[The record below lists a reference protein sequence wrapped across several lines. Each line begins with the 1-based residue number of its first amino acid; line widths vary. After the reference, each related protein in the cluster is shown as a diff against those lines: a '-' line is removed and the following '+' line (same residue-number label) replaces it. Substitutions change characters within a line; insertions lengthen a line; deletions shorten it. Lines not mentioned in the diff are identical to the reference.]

1 MSVPFGP
8 NEVAIDGTFFDAKGF
23 VESIPNNV
31 YPGKTVIGDTTKDSQ
46 VDRSNIA
53 WTDLRGGMLQYRVD
67 GQGDVNRSW
76 YSTAQA
82 GEGHLVLPALVTTTA
97 DVGGAGDDTAR
108 VLIEFGGGIYA
119 DASGAIYTYDDQA
132 DSWGSALHTLPEPA
146 SKAVVW
152 RAPSGTVYLIF
163 ATRKGYTYYDGTT
176 WTDGTEDMIYIAV
189 WNDQLWG
196 IDIAGQLRRS
206 STIGT
211 WTNDAVL
218 PAEDGVVTALFVSGD
233 ASNTPILYVA
243 STRGL
248 FAHDNDNTRFQETE
262 LPFQHPDLGVGS
274 RKWLGNQYLPAGLTV
289 YEYIADATPAQV
301 NLVGLDRDDGLPSDR
316 RGKIVQLE
324 GSPFRLFALVE
335 NTTPTSFG
343 TTTGSITSLDV
354 FASAGNRGR
363 GTVRPRELGI
373 SIIFAWDRIGWQVVW
388 ESADSTEGITTAV
401 VAGAYG
407 KHRLWFAQNQR
418 IFYMDLPRDIVNPTQ
433 VSDYEYASAYT
444 HLTPWFTAGQT
455 EVSKLALLLRAETIN
470 PTTSETLT
478 IGYRL
483 NYSTGAFTTWTAI
496 SVTGET
502 ALPFPVTG
510 DAVGVEF
517 RAIQFQIVAAQGSS
531 NKNTPDLV
539 SLTLEWRKKLPL
551 KWTNTVELVIA
562 DKPDRKTT
570 AKAQRAAIRTALGA
584 GTLVKLETGP
594 DSDQTYLGDLKLAP
608 GVRLSGTDKR
618 GSIKITHVEQ

>member
-1 MSVPFGP
+1 M
-8 NEVAIDGTFFDAKGF
+8 
-23 VESIPNNV
+23 
-31 YPGKTVIGDTTKDSQ
+31 
-46 VDRSNIA
+46 
-53 WTDLRGGMLQYRVD
+53 
-67 GQGDVNRSW
+67 
-76 YSTAQA
+76 
-82 GEGHLVLPALVTTTA
+82 
-97 DVGGAGDDTAR
+97 
-108 VLIEFGGGIYA
+108 
-119 DASGAIYTYDDQA
+119 
-132 DSWGSALHTLPEPA
+132 
-146 SKAVVW
+146 
-152 RAPSGTVYLIF
+152 
-163 ATRKGYTYYDGTT
+163 
-176 WTDGTEDMIYIAV
+176 
-189 WNDQLWG
+189 
-196 IDIAGQLRRS
+196 
-206 STIGT
+206 
-211 WTNDAVL
+211 
-218 PAEDGVVTALFVSGD
+218 
-233 ASNTPILYVA
+233 
-243 STRGL
+243 
-248 FAHDNDNTRFQETE
+248 
-262 LPFQHPDLGVGS
+262 
-274 RKWLGNQYLPAGLTV
+274 
-289 YEYIADATPAQV
+289 
-301 NLVGLDRDDGLPSDR
+301 
-316 RGKIVQLE
+316 
-324 GSPFRLFALVE
+324 
-335 NTTPTSFG
+335 
-343 TTTGSITSLDV
+343 
-354 FASAGNRGR
+354 
-363 GTVRPRELGI
+363 RPRDLGI

-562 DKPDRKTT
+562 DKPDRKTS
-570 AKAQRAAIRTALGA
+570 AEAQRAAIRTALGA

>member
-176 WTDGTEDMIYIAV
+176 WTDDTEDMIYIAV

-196 IDIAGQLRRS
+196 IDITGQLRRS

-608 GVRLSGTDKR
+608 GVRLTGTDKR